1 MRIADMPRNALQ
13 VRVALHKVLEH
24 LVLLLVRGLKRYA
37 VLPVALAVIA
47 FILPEVIRLN
57 PQQNVHIR
65 QALRAEIT
73 RLFPRPQRR
82 AEIPVKGDGHALF
95 FRHAQQI
102 KRQLC
107 AVLAQRRRDAGQ
119 VQPVKA
125 IQQRGQI
132 HIRKVIFR
140 HSGMLAVVNHLAR
153 PNAIAR
159 LQIVCAQPVRR
170 RFLRRGE
177 NHRRAVHIVG
187 AQQTHCR
194 LAQRVIRHN
203 REERAVDAQIRQRQ
217 RNVCLRTTVGCLK
230 VVRHAELLVV
240 RRRQAEHDFTN
251 GNEFLVAADIPQQR
265 IRVQHEHSP
274 FIRQEILFEAP
285 PHNSAARLAMS
296 FPPSAACKFL
306 DLHPV
311 NLRNLHLHLTKNPFA
326 SRPPHLCGVTLNF
339 PQALRVPKWRG
350 VNRSSLLRQKCNSN
364 YACKR
369 AKISRSSARAS
380 SLRSMHR
387 AIALIAVSPVMS
399 RIDFSSPQ

>member
-82 AEIPVKGDGHALF
+82 AEIAIKGDGHVLF
-95 FRHAQQI
+95 FRHTQQI

-140 HSGMLAVVNHLAR
+140 HSGMLTVVNHLAR

-274 FIRQEILFEAP
+274 FIRQGILFEFSPSIASSEGAARDEQNVLSAP
-285 PHNSAARLAMS
+285 PQRQN
-296 FPPSAACKFL
+296 P
-306 DLHPV
+306 LH
-311 NLRNLHLHLTKNPFA
+311 
-326 SRPPHLCGVTLNF
+326 
-339 PQALRVPKWRG
+339 
-350 VNRSSLLRQKCNSN
+350 QKCNSN

-387 AIALIAVSPVMS
+387 SIALIAVSPVMS